1 VLNNIQEVV
10 VPLGS
15 KRKIIYLLLFV
26 SFWFCPRF
34 VFADDNRGDGAE
46 SNEKP
51 HEVRWEVDVGGQ
63 VRLRG
68 VVFHVVDAKSLRPYV
83 QS

>member
-1 VLNNIQEVV
+1 MLNNIQEVV
-10 VPLGS
+10 VSLGS

-26 SFWFCPRF
+26 SFWFCSHF
-34 VFADDNRGDGAE
+34 VFADDNRGDGTK

-51 HEVRWEVDVGGQ
+51 HEVQWEIDVLLKE
-63 VRLRG
+63 RPDI
-68 VVFHVVDAKSLRPYV
+68 VFHVVDAKSLRPCV

>member
-1 VLNNIQEVV
+1 MLNNIQEVV

-26 SFWFCPRF
+26 SFWLCPPF
-34 VFADDNRGDGAE
+34 VFADDNRGDGTE
-46 SNEKP
+46 SNGNL
-51 HEVRWEVDVGGQ
+51 HEVRWEI
-63 VRLRG
+63 G
-68 VVFHVVDAKSLRPYV
+68 VLLKERPNMVFHVVDAKSLRPYV